1 MLFQGFSP
9 LPEGIEEE
17 DIRQSI
23 VGTKKHSIGKTW
35 RNDAGEYLRY
45 RSYENNGFDESV
57 EYKIGDSVFIESQGP
72 DKPFYI
78 CSITEFKRSK
88 RDTFMVCIRYKSHH
102 IEARII
108 KTVSRWFYRTTE
120 VPETVYNF
128 LVKDRTTEHGAAAI
142 HDPLVKSRCCNMM
155 LKSSTCFCSEQSS
168 ILTFQGA
175 FHLERHRPVSCERP
189 EGEVRCD
196 SLR

>member
-1 MLFQGFSP
+1 MSEILASCDNTSPKKKDGDGTSETSSDPFEVKYIDLARLINRWKSRNFWQGFSP

-35 RNDAGEYLRY
+35 RNEAGEYLRY

-88 RDTFMVCIRYKSHH
+88 RDTFMVCIRYKTRV
-102 IEARII
+102 AN
-108 KTVSRWFYRTTE
+108 E
-120 VPETVYNF
+120 V
-128 LVKDRTTEHGAAAI
+128 K
-142 HDPLVKSRCCNMM
+142 
-155 LKSSTCFCSEQSS
+155 
-168 ILTFQGA
+168 
-175 FHLERHRPVSCERP
+175 
-189 EGEVRCD
+189 
-196 SLR
+196 

>member
-1 MLFQGFSP
+1 MIWTDERMEAKKFLQGFSP

-35 RNDAGEYLRY
+35 RNEAGEYLRY

-88 RDTFMVCIRYKSHH
+88 RDTFIVCIRYITS
-102 IEARII
+102 
-108 KTVSRWFYRTTE
+108 
-120 VPETVYNF
+120 
-128 LVKDRTTEHGAAAI
+128 
-142 HDPLVKSRCCNMM
+142 
-155 LKSSTCFCSEQSS
+155 
-168 ILTFQGA
+168 
-175 FHLERHRPVSCERP
+175 PVRVNC
-189 EGEVRCD
+189 
-196 SLR
+196 